1 MSAPLL
7 EVRDLRKGY
16 RLEGRAPLEILHGI
30 DFQLKAG
37 ECRPICGPSGAGKST
52 LLHIL
57 GGLEPADGGEI
68 SWKGQSMKGWS
79 RAQWA
84 LWRRAAVGFVFQSY
98 HLIPELTVEENVRLP
113 AMLAGVQVGERWED
127 LLDQVGMTLRRDH
140 LPGELS
146 GGEQQRV
153 AVARALVLEPDL
165 ILADEPTGNLDGAS
179 AAGVLDL
186 LVRMVRERQKSLLLV
201 THDES
206 IAAKVGHPLRLVDG
220 KLAGEEKNR

>member
-52 LLHIL
+52 LLHIRV
-57 GGLEPADGGEI
+57 GLEPADGGEI

-84 LWRRAAVGFVFQSY
+84 LWRRTAVGFVFQSY

>member
-1 MSAPLL
+1 MSVPLL
-7 EVRDLRKGY
+7 EVRDLRKSYQLAG
-16 RLEGRAPLEILHGI
+16 RPALEVLHGI
-30 DFQLKAG
+30 QFALNAG

-57 GGLEPADGGEI
+57 GGLEFHDGGEI
-68 SWKGQSMKGWS
+68 IWKGESMKGWN
-79 RAQWA
+79 RTQGA
-84 LWRRAAVGFVFQSY
+84 LWRRGAVGFIFQSY

-113 AMLAGVQVGERWED
+113 AMLAGVQLGERWED
-127 LLDQVGMTLRRDH
+127 LLDEVGMTLRRDH

-153 AVARALVLEPDL
+153 AVARALILEPDL

-179 AAGVLDL
+179 ASAVLDL
-186 LVRMVRERQKSLLLV
+186 LVRMVQERQKSLLLV

-206 IAAKVGHPLRLVDG
+206 VAAKVGNPLRLLDG
-220 KLAGEEKNR
+220 RLAEKEK

>member
-1 MSAPLL
+1 MSVPLL
-7 EVRDLRKGY
+7 EVRDLRKSYQLAG
-16 RLEGRAPLEILHGI
+16 RPALEVLHGI
-30 DFQLKAG
+30 QFALNAG

-57 GGLEPADGGEI
+57 GGLESPDGGEI
-68 SWKGQSMKGWS
+68 IWKGESMKGWN
-79 RAQWA
+79 RTQGA
-84 LWRRAAVGFVFQSY
+84 LWRRGAVGFIFQSY

-113 AMLAGVQVGERWED
+113 AMLAGVQLGERWED
-127 LLDQVGMTLRRDH
+127 LLDEVGMTLRRDH

-153 AVARALVLEPDL
+153 AVARALILEPDL
-165 ILADEPTGNLDGAS
+165 VLADEPTGNLDGAS
-179 AAGVLDL
+179 ATAVLDL

-206 IAAKVGHPLRLVDG
+206 VAAKVGNPLRLLDG
-220 KLAGEEKNR
+220 RLAEKEQ

>member
-1 MSAPLL
+1 
-7 EVRDLRKGY
+7 
-16 RLEGRAPLEILHGI
+16 
-30 DFQLKAG
+30 
-37 ECRPICGPSGAGKST
+37 
-52 LLHIL
+52 
-57 GGLEPADGGEI
+57 
-68 SWKGQSMKGWS
+68 
-79 RAQWA
+79 
-84 LWRRAAVGFVFQSY
+84 VGFVFQSY

-153 AVARALVLEPDL
+153 AVARAMVLEPDL
-165 ILADEPTGNLDGAS
+165 ILADEPTGNLDGTS

-186 LVRMVRERQKSLLLV
+186 LVRMVQERQKSILLV

-206 IAAKVGHPLRLVDG
+206 IAAKVGSPLRLVDG
-220 KLAGEEKNR
+220 KMAGEEKER

>member
-1 MSAPLL
+1 MSESLL

-30 DFQLKAG
+30 NFQLKAG

-57 GGLEPADGGEI
+57 GGLEPGNGGEI
-68 SWKGQSMKGWS
+68 LWKGQSMGGWS
-79 RAQWA
+79 RSQWA
-84 LWRRAAVGFVFQSY
+84 LWRRTAVGFVFQSY

-165 ILADEPTGNLDGAS
+165 ILADEPTGNLDGTS

-206 IAAKVGHPLRLVDG
+206 IAAKVGTPLRLVDG
-220 KLAGEEKNR
+220 KLAGEEKDR

>member
-1 MSAPLL
+1 
-7 EVRDLRKGY
+7 
-16 RLEGRAPLEILHGI
+16 
-30 DFQLKAG
+30 
-37 ECRPICGPSGAGKST
+37 
-52 LLHIL
+52 
-57 GGLEPADGGEI
+57 
-68 SWKGQSMKGWS
+68 
-79 RAQWA
+79 
-84 LWRRAAVGFVFQSY
+84 VGFVFQSY

-153 AVARALVLEPDL
+153 AVARAMVLEPDL
-165 ILADEPTGNLDGAS
+165 ILADEPTGNLDGTS

-186 LVRMVRERQKSLLLV
+186 LVRMVQERQKSMLLV

-206 IAAKVGHPLRLVDG
+206 IAAKVGSPLRLVDG
-220 KLAGEEKNR
+220 KMAGEEKER

>member
-1 MSAPLL
+1 MSVPLL
-7 EVRDLRKGY
+7 EVRDLRKSYQLTG
-16 RLEGRAPLEILHGI
+16 RPALEVLHGI
-30 DFQLKAG
+30 QFSLNPG

-57 GGLEPADGGEI
+57 GGLESPDGGEI
-68 SWKGQSMKGWS
+68 IWKGESMKGWN
-79 RAQWA
+79 RTQGA
-84 LWRRAAVGFVFQSY
+84 LWRRGAVGFIFQSY

-113 AMLAGVQVGERWED
+113 AMLAGVQLGERWED
-127 LLDQVGMTLRRDH
+127 LLDEVGMTLRRDH

-153 AVARALVLEPDL
+153 AVARALILEPDL

-179 AAGVLDL
+179 ATAVLDL

-206 IAAKVGHPLRLVDG
+206 VAAKVGNPLRLLDG
-220 KLAGEEKNR
+220 RLAEKEQ

>member
-1 MSAPLL
+1 MNEPLL
-7 EVRDLRKGY
+7 EVRNLRKGY

-52 LLHIL
+52 LLHVL
-57 GGLEPADGGEI
+57 GGLEPSEGGEI
-68 SWKGQSMKGWS
+68 LWRGQSMKGWS
-79 RAQWA
+79 RSQWA
-84 LWRRAAVGFVFQSY
+84 IWRRKAVGFVFQSY

-113 AMLAGVQVGERWED
+113 AMLAGVQVWERWED

-165 ILADEPTGNLDGAS
+165 ILADEPSGNLDGAS

-206 IAAKVGHPLRLVDG
+206 IAAKVGIPLRLVDG
-220 KLAGEEKNR
+220 KLAGEEKDR